1 MDALQLM
8 SQWSSYMES
17 GANGGSG
24 INLASTPS
32 RKLSRFVRQT
42 SGMGLGLG
50 SPSRKKSSAGNGGG
64 NNNSL
69 AAALAQAMAYA
80 NSNSSGTPKAG
91 SSSAVGG
98 EAGYGQL
105 GAPYSYSRSA
115 TAPGGNGNL
124 ASSNISASMKNQSPF
139 SSKQQAY
146 GGVNGN
152 LSHSWEEGDD
162 EHDDASFQDFMPT
175 MAMARKNSQ
184 ASLNRDTSLKLL
196 NKAKISYREVMEG

>member
-42 SGMGLGLG
+42 SGMGVGLG
-50 SPSRKKSSAGNGGG
+50 SSSRKKSSVGNGGS
-64 NNNSL
+64 NNSL

-80 NSNSSGTPKAG
+80 NSNSSGGTPKAG
-91 SSSAVGG
+91 SSS

-105 GAPYSYSRSA
+105 GAPYSSYSRSA
-115 TAPGGNGNL
+115 TAPGGNL
-124 ASSNISASMKNQSPF
+124 VSNISASMKNQSPF
-139 SSKQQAY
+139 SSKQQQQTY
-146 GGVNGN
+146 GGGINGN
-152 LSHSWEEGDD
+152 LSHSWEEADD